1 MSYILSSRP
10 TGRIPAGLL
19 TAGRF
24 VLHFAE
30 MWIAMLVG
38 MMLYMAILG
47 VMDLPPVVHQ
57 AGMALSM
64 TVPMVAWMRI
74 QGHGWQHGIE
84 MALAMLIPWAV
95 VLVASA
101 ALPWLAGTGTAAIA
115 LGMLGIMLF
124 RREHF
129 AGGAHHQHAV
139 AHSEP
144 HSTLRTPWRRIFLAS
159 AYVSAIVLAPAILGT
174 ANLAAKMSAAEP
186 YQSPMYSGALP
197 APPTLDPSK
206 KIAVVLSGPRGVEIG
221 DAMEAFEVL
230 ARSDVYNVYT
240 VAPERKPLSLN
251 PGPTLGG
258 SGIDFIPH
266 FSFADYDA
274 QIGRAPDLIAI
285 PYFDPAYSPDGDA
298 ATLDWIRTHFGSNT
312 TILGI
317 CSGNIIL
324 ADTGLVAGRNATT
337 NTGTFDRVQS
347 ASPTTNWLHNLRY
360 VDDGNI
366 VTASNLTSGIAGAL
380 HVVDREA
387 GRAKALEVARQIGYT
402 HTEVLDDPRFDP
414 TDEGLTLRLAEAAL
428 SVPSE
433 KLGVVMYDGMT
444 ELGLAGIVDPLLG
457 SMAIRTYGMSPE
469 HRIVRT
475 SSGLDLLPRYSFESV
490 PTLDRVVLAP
500 ADNDVAKHQAEAQW
514 SAIQPGRPS
523 VDLYQSVGHGES
535 AYDVSFRDLAQT
547 RNRFLAQHMANV
559 LFYPAN
565 VAQVPG
571 AAIPIHEGLALLGA
585 MLVGAGLVFV
595 ARHLRFTRRRRLQ
608 AIAQPA

>member
-1 MSYILSSRP
+1 MSYTLSSRS

-24 VLHFAE
+24 VLHFIE

-38 MMLYMAILG
+38 MMLYMAIPG
-47 VMDLPPVVHQ
+47 VMDLPPVIHQ
-57 AGMALSM
+57 VGMALSM
-64 TVPMVAWMRI
+64 TAPMVAWMRI
-74 QGHGWQHGIE
+74 RGHGWRHGIE

-95 VLVASA
+95 VLLAA
-101 ALPWLAGTGTAAIA
+101 GALPWLAATGTAAMA

-124 RREHF
+124 RREPF
-129 AGGAHHQHAV
+129 AGGAPHQHAV
-139 AHSEP
+139 VQSEP
-144 HSTLRTPWRRIFLAS
+144 HSTLRIPWRRILLVS
-159 AYVSAIVLAPAILGT
+159 AYVTAIVLAPAILGT

-186 YQSPMYSGALP
+186 YQPPTYSGVLP
-197 APPTLDPSK
+197 TPPALDPSK

-230 ARSDVYNVYT
+230 ARSDLYNVYT

-258 SGIDFIPH
+258 SGIDFIPS
-266 FSFADYDA
+266 FSFADYEA

-285 PYFDPAYSPDGDA
+285 PYFDPAYSPEGDA

-324 ADTGLVAGRNATT
+324 ADTGLLAGRNATT

-402 HTEVLDDPRFDP
+402 HTEVLDEARFDP
-414 TDEGLTLRLAEAAL
+414 TDEGLALRLTDAAL
-428 SVPSE
+428 SGPSE

-457 SMAIRTYGMSPE
+457 SMAIRTYGMSSE
-469 HRIVRT
+469 RRIIRT
-475 SSGLDLLPRYSFESV
+475 SNGLDLLPRYSFESV

-514 SAIQPGRPS
+514 SAIQPGRAA
-523 VDLYQSVGHGES
+523 VDLYRSVGHGES

-547 RNRFLAQHMANV
+547 RNGFLAQHMANV
-559 LFYPAN
+559 LFYPAD

-571 AAIPIHEGLALLGA
+571 AAWPIRETLALLGT
-585 MLVGAGLVFV
+585 MLIGAGLVFL
-595 ARHLRFTRRRRLQ
+595 ATHLRFARRVRLQ
-608 AIAQPA
+608 TIAQPA